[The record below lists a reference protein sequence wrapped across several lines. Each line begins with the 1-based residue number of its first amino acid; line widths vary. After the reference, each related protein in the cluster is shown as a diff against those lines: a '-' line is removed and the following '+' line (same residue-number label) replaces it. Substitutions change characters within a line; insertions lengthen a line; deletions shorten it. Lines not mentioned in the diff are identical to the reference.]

1 MHRSSDADLQ
11 RSVGSGRIVLKGSER
26 GNQIVDVFQH
36 APVRVLFP
44 RVGSGGFH
52 EAVLINTAGGVAG
65 GDRLDIEVAALAHAA
80 ITVTSQAA
88 ERIYGALDQPAR
100 VSTTLTACATA
111 RLAWCPQ
118 ETIVF
123 DRARVRRE
131 TRIAVSTGAELLA
144 LEWIV
149 LGRAA
154 HGEAVAGGSVVDSW
168 RVEQNGRL
176 VWADTLRITDDVFPH
191 IRRRALLAD
200 FTAFAT
206 LVYVGSDLK
215 ERLECLRD
223 GAVSLGCRS
232 AATIVGGLIVVRV
245 AAADASTLRTGLR
258 NILDRFDR
266 AFGPGP
272 FHVPKMWSC

>member
-1 MHRSSDADLQ
+1 ML
-11 RSVGSGRIVLKGSER
+11 
-26 GNQIVDVFQH
+26 
-36 APVRVLFP
+36 
-44 RVGSGGFH
+44 
-52 EAVLINTAGGVAG
+52 
-65 GDRLDIEVAALAHAA
+65 
-80 ITVTSQAA
+80 TSQTA

-100 VSTTLTACATA
+100 ISTTLTVGAAA
-111 RLAWCPQ
+111 KLAWCPQ

-131 TRIAVSTGAELLA
+131 TRMALSAGAELLA

-154 HGEAVAGGSVVDSW
+154 HGEAVARGSVVDSW

-191 IRRRALLAD
+191 LRRSALLAD
-200 FTAFAT
+200 FTAVAT
-206 LVYVGSDLK
+206 LVHVGPDLK
-215 ERLECLRD
+215 RRLDCLRD
-223 GAVSLGCRS
+223 WAASLGCHS
-232 AATIVGGLIVVRV
+232 AATMVGGLIVIRM
-245 AAADASTLRTGLR
+245 AAADAFTLRTGLR

-272 FHVPKMWSC
+272 FRVPKMWSC